1 LTALLHLRRKS
12 KPGEP
17 GFEKPFD
24 EASKDLAEAKKKT
37 GAEAPV
43 FGTAMRA

>member
-1 LTALLHLRRKS
+1 LIASASSEEEEQARRD
-12 KPGEP
+12 
-17 GFEKPFD
+17 GFYQPFD

-37 GAEAPV
+37 GASAPV